1 MPDLKAR
8 LQDEMKAAL
17 RTGKKERLGT
27 IRLVIAAVK
36 QKEIDS
42 RAELDDNGVLA
53 VLDRMAKQ
61 RRESI
66 SQFEKAGRGDLV
78 AKELTELDLLREF
91 MPSPLT
97 EPEINALVAAAVEET
112 GASSIKDMG
121 AVMGKLKSA
130 LQGRADMGAVSATVR
145 SRLSG

>member
-1 MPDLKAR
+1 MSDLKAR

-17 RTGKKERLGT
+17 RAGQKERLGT

-42 RAELDDNGVLA
+42 RAALDDSGVLA
-53 VLDRMAKQ
+53 VLDRMTKQ

-66 SQFEKAGRGDLV
+66 SQFERAGREDLV
-78 AKELTELDLLREF
+78 EKERAELDLLQEF
-91 MPSPLT
+91 LPAPLT
-97 EPEINALVAAAVEET
+97 ESEIDALVAAAVEET
-112 GASSIKDMG
+112 GASSVRDMG
-121 AVMGKLKSA
+121 AVMGKLKPA
-130 LQGRADMGAVSATVR
+130 LQGRADMRAVSARVR

>member
-1 MPDLKAR
+1 MSDLKVR

-17 RTGKKERLGT
+17 RAGQKERLGT

-42 RAELDDNGVLA
+42 RAALDDSGMLA
-53 VLDRMAKQ
+53 VLDRMTRQ

-66 SQFEKAGRGDLV
+66 SLFEQAGRDDLV
-78 AKELTELDLLREF
+78 EKERAELELLQEF
-91 MPSPLT
+91 LPAPLT
-97 EPEINALVAAAVEET
+97 ESEIDALVSAAVEET
-112 GASSIKDMG
+112 GASSVRDMG
-121 AVMGKLKSA
+121 AVMGKLKPA
-130 LQGRADMGAVSATVR
+130 LQGRADMGAVSARVR

>member
-1 MPDLKAR
+1 MSDLKSR

-17 RTGKKERLGT
+17 RAGEKERLGT

-42 RAELDDNGVLA
+42 RTELDDNGVLA

-66 SQFEKAGRGDLV
+66 SQFEMAGRGDLV
-78 AKELTELDLLREF
+78 AKEQTELELLREF

-121 AVMGKLKSA
+121 AVMGKLKPA
-130 LQGRADMGAVSATVR
+130 LQGRADMGAVSVTVR
-145 SRLSG
+145 NRLSG

>member
-1 MPDLKAR
+1 MSDLKVR

-17 RTGKKERLGT
+17 RAGQKERLGT

-42 RAELDDNGVLA
+42 RAALDDSGMLA
-53 VLDRMAKQ
+53 VLDRMTRQ

-66 SQFEKAGRGDLV
+66 SQFEQAGRDDLV
-78 AKELTELDLLREF
+78 EKERAELELLQEF
-91 MPSPLT
+91 LPAPLT
-97 EPEINALVAAAVEET
+97 ESEIDALVSAAVEET
-112 GASSIKDMG
+112 GASSVRDMG
-121 AVMGKLKSA
+121 AVMGKLKPA
-130 LQGRADMGAVSATVR
+130 LQGRADMGAVSARVR

>member
-1 MPDLKAR
+1 MSDLKIR

-17 RTGKKERLGT
+17 RAGQKERLGT

-42 RAELDDNGVLA
+42 RAALDDSGVLA
-53 VLDRMAKQ
+53 VLDRMTKQ

-66 SQFEKAGRGDLV
+66 SQFERAGREDLV
-78 AKELTELDLLREF
+78 EKERAELDLLQEF
-91 MPSPLT
+91 LPAPLT
-97 EPEINALVAAAVEET
+97 ESEVDALVSAAVEET
-112 GASSIKDMG
+112 GASSVRDMG
-121 AVMGKLKSA
+121 AVMGKLKPA
-130 LQGRADMGAVSATVR
+130 LQGRADMRAVSARVR